1 MSPEAFCEEMETRF
15 GSDEALGLYFVL
27 DEDGSTLTLDEFER
41 MRKAVPLD
49 EMPGMESRLP
59 GGGSGTCCT
68 DYAELIYN
76 ALPGRVEIW
85 GFANED
91 NPDCRIAQEEWH
103 PGGHDFAIV
112 DHRFI
117 VDPWPRLVACTC
129 TQMVFDLKDPHDAEK
144 ASRIYGPK
152 KRWTRLEAAEEHAEE
167 MQRREQAAS
176 FRLKI

>member
-1 MSPEAFCEEMETRF
+1 MSPEEFCEEMETRF

-27 DEDGSTLTLDEFER
+27 DEDGSTLTLEEFEK
-41 MRKAVPLD
+41 MRHAMPID

-91 NPDCRIAQEEWH
+91 NPDCQIAQEEWH

-112 DHRFI
+112 DRRFI

-129 TQMVFDLKDPHDAEK
+129 TQMVFDLKDLNDAEK
-144 ASRIYGPK
+144 VSRIYGAK
-152 KRWTRLEAAEEHAEE
+152 THWGRLEAAEEHAEE
-167 MQRREQAAS
+167 MQRRAQTAS
-176 FRLKI
+176 FRLKF

>member
-27 DEDGSTLTLDEFER
+27 DEDGSTLTLKEFEQ
-41 MRKAVPLD
+41 MRQAMPID
-49 EMPGMESRLP
+49 EIPGMESRLP

-76 ALPGRVEIW
+76 AFPGRVEIW
-85 GFANED
+85 GFANES
-91 NPDCRIAQEEWH
+91 NPDCQIAKEQWH

-129 TQMVFDLKDPHDAEK
+129 MQMVFDLKDPYDAEK
-144 ASRIYGPK
+144 ASKIYGSP
-152 KRWTRLEAAEEHAEE
+152 KRWSRLEAAEQHAQSKIGVEKPP
-167 MQRREQAAS
+167 S
-176 FRLKI
+176 FRLKF

>member
-1 MSPEAFCEEMETRF
+1 MSPEEFCEEMEARF
-15 GSDEALGLYFVL
+15 GSDKALGLYFVL
-27 DEDGSTLTLDEFER
+27 DEDGSTLTLDEFEQLR
-41 MRKAVPLD
+41 QTISID

-59 GGGSGTCCT
+59 GGGSGACCT

-91 NPDCRIAQEEWH
+91 NPDTQIAQEEWH

-112 DHRFI
+112 DSRFI

-129 TQMVFDLKDPHDAEK
+129 DQMVFDLKDAHDAEK
-144 ASRIYGPK
+144 ASIIYGSK
-152 KRWTRLEAAEEHAEE
+152 KNWVRLEDAEMHAEE
-167 MQRREQAAS
+167 MAGVEPTPS
-176 FRLKI
+176 FRLKF